1 MNKFIIILT
10 ILVLPSLSIADDG
23 WIDFEDSWAD
33 YIEFRRDSTNKNLK
47 GKAGRIFVQNYQQID
62 GDEDVDNSY
71 AIDAALSLKIP
82 MGETLLHKIT
92 IEQHKNTFE
101 DEEAT
106 PQDQRTLKYSF
117 EHQVALIEDSH
128 SVKLLSL
135 KPSYSFA
142 VKKDAVADTRS
153 GEFMVGTG
161 FFSEKARVNDLGPN
175 VNSEF
180 LYYWSPA
187 LSIQYED
194 IIKADDGDPEGD
206 VTRING
212 GIELGT
218 YIMAKTLHKALAL
231 TVEYNYWKDIDKD
244 DELGDK
250 DSYPLTVITLSYN
263 LNPARM
269 IIDDKGKKVP
279 YKPKVQPEIAIEYY
293 NGENI
298 IEGSPDQEYIGF
310 TFGLKI

>member
-1 MNKFIIILT
+1 MSKMIIIITL
-10 ILVLPSLSIADDG
+10 LVLPSLSIADDS
-23 WIDFEDSWAD
+23 WIN
-33 YIEFRRDSTNKNLK
+33 YIEFRRDSINKNLK
-47 GKAGRIFVQNYQQID
+47 DKSGRIFVQNYVQID

-71 AIDAALSLKIP
+71 AIDAALSLKIS

-101 DEEAT
+101 DKETT

-117 EHQVALIEDSH
+117 EHQVALVEDSH

-135 KPSYSFA
+135 KPSYSIA

-153 GEFMVGTG
+153 GELMIGTG
-161 FFSEKARVNDLGPN
+161 FFSSKARINDLGPN
-175 VNSEF
+175 IDSEF
-180 LYYWSPA
+180 LYYWSPTFN
-187 LSIQYED
+187 IQYED
-194 IIKADDGDPEGD
+194 IIKADYGDPEGD
-206 VTRING
+206 VTRINCG
-212 GIELGT
+212 VELGT

-231 TVEYNYWKDIDKD
+231 TVECNFWKDIDKS
-244 DELGDK
+244 DELGGK

-269 IIDDKGKKVP
+269 IIDADKKVP

-310 TFGLKI
+310 TFGFKI